1 MRRFLRLLAISM
13 AAALFAGTAPA
24 ETMKMAVTTSFENS
38 GLGKVLL
45 PEVKKDLGLDVKLLV
60 VGTGAALRLGANG
73 DVDAV
78 LVHAKGAELKF
89 MKQGHGL
96 HRRLIMY
103 NDFVLIGPSE
113 DPVGI
118 KKARTAAEAL
128 KMIAAAKFPFVSRG
142 DDSGTNKKELALWKE
157 AGFDKADLRGSW
169 YRAAGAG
176 MGATLNVAAGMN
188 AYTMSDRATWLKFG
202 NKRDLALL
210 FAGDPK
216 LFNQYTFIPV
226 NPKTH
231 PGVRTDL
238 ALKLEDWLTSPKAAK
253 LINGYRIKGEK
264 LFTFNAKPAPE

>member
-1 MRRFLRLLAISM
+1 MRQFLRLLAISM
-13 AAALFAGTAPA
+13 TTALLAAAAPA

-45 PEVKKDLGLDVKLLV
+45 PEVKKDLGLNVQLLV

-78 LVHAKGAELKF
+78 LVHAKRAELKF

-103 NDFVLIGPSE
+103 NDFILVGPKE

-118 KKARTAAEAL
+118 KKAKTAAQAL
-128 KMIAAAKFPFVSRG
+128 KMIAAAKAPFVSRG

-157 AGFDKADLRGSW
+157 AGFGKPDLRGSW

-176 MGATLNVAAGMN
+176 MGATLNIAAGMN

-264 LFTFNAKPAPE
+264 LFTFDAKPAPE

>member
-1 MRRFLRLLAISM
+1 MRLIFRLLAVSM
-13 AAALFAGTAPA
+13 AAALLAAAASA

-45 PEVKKDLGLDVKLLV
+45 PEVKKDLGLDVQLLV

-78 LVHAKGAELKF
+78 LVHAKRAELKF

-103 NDFVLIGPSE
+103 NDFILIGPRE

-118 KKARTAAEAL
+118 RKAKTAAEAL
-128 KMIAAAKFPFVSRG
+128 KMIAAAKAPFVSRG

-176 MGATLNVAAGMN
+176 MGATLNVASGMN

-202 NKRDLALL
+202 NKGDLALL
-210 FAGDPK
+210 FAGDAE
-216 LFNQYTFIPV
+216 LFNQYTYIPV
-226 NPKTH
+226 NPDKH
-231 PGVRTDL
+231 PGVKVDL
-238 ALKLEDWLTSPKAAK
+238 ALKFEDWLTSPKAAA
-253 LINGYRIKGEK
+253 LIDGYRIKGEK
-264 LFTFNAKPAPE
+264 LFTFDAKDRPE